1 MEWWRRIDPGG
12 AELRAT
18 VAAMVPVLA
27 SFGSA
32 LLLERFAHLH
42 AEVVVLAVALA
53 VSLGRAER
61 RSARLRRIVGL
72 LLLPVVAIAASQ
84 VGGLMTSQPV
94 LGDAL
99 FAVAVS
105 VSIWLRR
112 FGPRAAGAGTLLAM
126 PFLAILITPI
136 PLTPG
141 DARSL
146 WTAVVAAVALG
157 WVVLTRLVAE
167 RTGLVPRP
175 AGLAPPERAPAPA
188 AGPGAVA
195 GARVAGGS
203 AVAGSRSRGR
213 RRIAASDRM
222 ALQMGVA
229 LGLAFLLGH
238 LAFPRHWAWVVITA
252 CIVSSGNRGRGDVVH
267 KGVLR
272 LVGAAAG
279 TVAATLLG
287 SAFPAGDT
295 VAIVVIFAV
304 LALGT
309 WLRSISYAYWAS
321 CVTAV
326 LALLYGYFGQRGAG
340 LLGARLAGILLGAGI
355 AVAAA
360 WLVLPVRTTDV
371 LRRWVADALAVLTD
385 LLRAARHDP
394 AGLHR
399 QQARFA
405 AAVRQLDQIAAPL
418 AARRRLTRRWHTG
431 PHHADVID
439 GIRRCVEPV
448 ATIARLGAADPGA
461 LARPDIASRAAG
473 VALAVGA
480 ARRSLAGRAEPVA
493 PGPAQSV
500 PAPGVPAGSVP
511 VGALP
516 VEAGA
521 GALERAFADL
531 GAAVAALAAAIP
543 AARRA
548 GPPPEP
554 PPEPRPAA
562 PPPAAVEPARD

>member
-1 MEWWRRIDPGG
+1 
-12 AELRAT
+12 
-18 VAAMVPVLA
+18 
-27 SFGSA
+27 
-32 LLLERFAHLH
+32 
-42 AEVVVLAVALA
+42 
-53 VSLGRAER
+53 
-61 RSARLRRIVGL
+61 
-72 LLLPVVAIAASQ
+72 
-84 VGGLMTSQPV
+84 
-94 LGDAL
+94 
-99 FAVAVS
+99 
-105 VSIWLRR
+105 
-112 FGPRAAGAGTLLAM
+112 
-126 PFLAILITPI
+126 
-136 PLTPG
+136 
-141 DARSL
+141 
-146 WTAVVAAVALG
+146 
-157 WVVLTRLVAE
+157 
-167 RTGLVPRP
+167 
-175 AGLAPPERAPAPA
+175 
-188 AGPGAVA
+188 
-195 GARVAGGS
+195 
-203 AVAGSRSRGR
+203 
-213 RRIAASDRM
+213 M

-252 CIVSSGNRGRGDVVH
+252 FIVSSGNRGRGDVVH

-287 SAFPAGDT
+287 SAFPAGDK

-309 WLRSISYAYWAS
+309 WLRSISYAYWAG

-326 LALLYGYFGQRGAG
+326 LALLYGYFGQRGAS
-340 LLGARLAGILLGAGI
+340 LLGGRLAGILLGAGI
-355 AVAAA
+355 AVAVA

-371 LRRWVADALAVLTD
+371 LRRWIADALAVLTD
-385 LLRAARHDP
+385 LLRAARNDP
-394 AGLHR
+394 AGLGW

-418 AARRRLTRRWHTG
+418 AARRRLTRRWRPG

-439 GIRRCVEPV
+439 GIRRGAEPV

-461 LARPDIASRAAG
+461 LARPDVASRSAG

-480 ARRSLAGRAEPVA
+480 ARRSLAGRAEPAA
-493 PGPAQSV
+493 PGAAKSVPAQPVPAQSVPAKGVPAKGVPAKSGPAQSV
-500 PAPGVPAGSVP
+500 PAKGVPAKGVPAKGVPAGSVP

-548 GPPPEP
+548 GPRPEP
-554 PPEPRPAA
+554 PLPPPVA
-562 PPPAAVEPARD
+562 PPLAVAEPVRD